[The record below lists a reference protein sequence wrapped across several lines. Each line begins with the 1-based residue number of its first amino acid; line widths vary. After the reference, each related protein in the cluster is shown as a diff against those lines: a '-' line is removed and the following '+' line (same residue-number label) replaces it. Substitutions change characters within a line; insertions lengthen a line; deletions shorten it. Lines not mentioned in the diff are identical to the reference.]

1 MVTNIIRT
9 NRASSL
15 LPQYPQACPDSPT
28 LPPPEFDLSSDRN
41 PFRTPLR
48 PWPAPS
54 ALLSAARA
62 GSRPTSVKLKAGS
75 CGAAPPPKRFLLGP
89 HSGDHCGPGAPR
101 HTAGSRGRVT
111 GGTHSHKT
119 LRGRRNPRLL
129 WRRAAGLA
137 AVVVLDQGSRHWQKL
152 REESAARVVL
162 TSLLACLPAGPRVYF
177 LKGGYETFYS
187 EYPECCVDVKPI
199 SQEKIENERAL
210 ISQCGKPV
218 VNVSYRPAYD
228 QGGPVE
234 ILPFLYLGSAYHAS
248 KCEFL
253 ANLHITAL
261 LNVSRRTSEAC
272 TTHLHYKWIPVE
284 DSHTADISSHFQEAI
299 DFIDCVREKGGKV
312 LVHCEAGISRSPTI
326 CMAYLMKTKQ
336 FRLKEAFDY
345 IKQRRSM
352 VSPNFGFMGQ
362 LLQYESEIL
371 PSTPNPQPPSCQGE
385 AAGSSLIG
393 HLQTLSPDMQGAY
406 CTFPASV
413 LAPVPTHSTVSEL
426 SRSPVATATSC

>member
-1 MVTNIIRT
+1 MGTCGARGARPLGGGGMKVTSLDGRQL
-9 NRASSL
+9 RKMLRKEAAARCVVLDCRPYLAFAASSVRGSL
-15 LPQYPQACPDSPT
+15 NVNLNSVVLRRARGGAVSARYVLPD
-28 LPPPEFDLSSDRN
+28 E
-41 PFRTPLR
+41 
-48 PWPAPS
+48 
-54 ALLSAARA
+54 AARA
-62 GSRPTSVKLKAGS
+62 
-75 CGAAPPPKRFLLGP
+75 
-89 HSGDHCGPGAPR
+89 
-101 HTAGSRGRVT
+101 
-111 GGTHSHKT
+111 
-119 LRGRRNPRLL
+119 RLL
-129 WRRAAGLA
+129 QEGGGGVA

-177 LKGGYETFYS
+177 LKGGYDNFYS
-187 EYPECCVDVKPI
+187 EYPECCVDVQPI
-199 SQEKIENERAL
+199 SQEKVETEKAL
-210 ISQCGKPV
+210 MNQCGKPV
-218 VNVSYRPAYD
+218 LSISYRPAYD

-248 KCEFL
+248 KCELL

-261 LNVSRRTSEAC
+261 LNVSRRISESC

-336 FRLKEAFDY
+336 FRLKDAFDY
-345 IKQRRSM
+345 IKQRRSV

-371 PSTPNPQPPSCQGE
+371 PSTPQAPSCQGE
-385 AAGSSLIG
+385 AASSSFIA
-393 HLQTLSPDMQGAY
+393 HLQTLSPDVQGSY
-406 CTFPASV
+406 CTFPTSV
-413 LAPVPTHSTVSEL
+413 LVPVPTHSTVSEL

>member
-1 MVTNIIRT
+1 
-9 NRASSL
+9 
-15 LPQYPQACPDSPT
+15 
-28 LPPPEFDLSSDRN
+28 
-41 PFRTPLR
+41 
-48 PWPAPS
+48 
-54 ALLSAARA
+54 
-62 GSRPTSVKLKAGS
+62 
-75 CGAAPPPKRFLLGP
+75 
-89 HSGDHCGPGAPR
+89 PR
-101 HTAGSRGRVT
+101 HRPH
-111 GGTHSHKT
+111 THSHKT
-119 LRGRRNPRLL
+119 LRCRRNPRLL
-129 WRRAAGLA
+129 RQRVARPGAERTGRERRVERPLRRRARSAGRSPVGSSSWASPAGTLA
-137 AVVVLDQGSRHWQKL
+137 VGTCRAHGAGPLGGGMKGSRHWQKL

-199 SQEKIENERAL
+199 SQEKVETERAL
-210 ISQCGKPV
+210 ISQCGKSV
-218 VNVSYRPAYD
+218 LNISYRPAYD

-284 DSHTADISSHFQEAI
+284 DSHAADISSHFQEAI

-336 FRLKEAFDY
+336 FHLKDAFDY
-345 IKQRRSM
+345 IKQRRSV

-371 PSTPNPQPPSCQGE
+371 PSTPTPQAPSCQGE
-385 AAGSSLIG
+385 AAGPSLLA
-393 HLQTLSPDMQGAY
+393 HLQTLSPDVQASY
-406 CTFPASV
+406 CTFPTSV
-413 LAPVPTHSTVSEL
+413 LAPVPTHSTASEL
-426 SRSPVATATSC
+426 SRSPLATATSC

>member
-1 MVTNIIRT
+1 MGTCGVGPLRGGMKVTSLDGRQL
-9 NRASSL
+9 RKMLRKEAAARCVVLDCRPYLAFAASSVRGSL
-15 LPQYPQACPDSPT
+15 NVNLNSVVLRRARGGAVSARYVLPD
-28 LPPPEFDLSSDRN
+28 E
-41 PFRTPLR
+41 
-48 PWPAPS
+48 
-54 ALLSAARA
+54 ARA
-62 GSRPTSVKLKAGS
+62 
-75 CGAAPPPKRFLLGP
+75 
-89 HSGDHCGPGAPR
+89 
-101 HTAGSRGRVT
+101 
-111 GGTHSHKT
+111 
-119 LRGRRNPRLL
+119 RLL
-129 WRRAAGLA
+129 QEGGGGVA

-187 EYPECCVDVKPI
+187 EYPECCVDVQPI
-199 SQEKIENERAL
+199 AQEKIESERAL
-210 ISQCGKPV
+210 LGQCGKPV
-218 VNVSYRPAYD
+218 LNISFRPAYD

-272 TTHLHYKWIPVE
+272 APHLHYKWIPVE

-312 LVHCEAGISRSPTI
+312 LVHCEAGVSRSPTI

-336 FRLKEAFDY
+336 LHLKEAFEF
-345 IKQRRSM
+345 IKQRRS
-352 VSPNFGFMGQ
+352 VISPNFGFMGQ

-371 PSTPNPQPPSCQGE
+371 PSTPNPQPP
-385 AAGSSLIG
+385 
-393 HLQTLSPDMQGAY
+393 
-406 CTFPASV
+406 PAKGRRQP
-413 LAPVPTHSTVSEL
+413 LLERPFADTEP
-426 SRSPVATATSC
+426 

>member
-1 MVTNIIRT
+1 MKVTSLDGRQL
-9 NRASSL
+9 RKMLRKEAAARCVVLDCRPYLAFAASSVRGSL
-15 LPQYPQACPDSPT
+15 NVNLNSVVLRRARGGAVSARYVLPD
-28 LPPPEFDLSSDRN
+28 E
-41 PFRTPLR
+41 
-48 PWPAPS
+48 
-54 ALLSAARA
+54 AARA
-62 GSRPTSVKLKAGS
+62 
-75 CGAAPPPKRFLLGP
+75 
-89 HSGDHCGPGAPR
+89 
-101 HTAGSRGRVT
+101 
-111 GGTHSHKT
+111 
-119 LRGRRNPRLL
+119 RLL
-129 WRRAAGLA
+129 QEGGGGVA

-177 LKGGYETFYS
+177 LKGTGSDLLTRDTSLEEAEGLWGYETFHS

-199 SQEKIENERAL
+199 SQEKVETERAL
-210 ISQCGKPV
+210 ISQCGKSAL
-218 VNVSYRPAYD
+218 NINYRPAYD

-284 DSHTADISSHFQEAI
+284 DSHAADISSHFQEAI

-336 FRLKEAFDY
+336 FHLKDAFDY
-345 IKQRRSM
+345 IKQRRSV

-371 PSTPNPQPPSCQGE
+371 PSTPTPQAPSCQGE
-385 AAGSSLIG
+385 AAGPSFIA
-393 HLQTLSPDMQGAY
+393 HLQTLSPDVQGSY
-406 CTFPASV
+406 CTFPTSV

-426 SRSPVATATSC
+426 SRSPMATATSC

>member
-1 MVTNIIRT
+1 MTSPVATATGLPISPAGKIT
-9 NRASSL
+9 LASGGGWVIDSQNPKHWFFSGL
-15 LPQYPQACPDSPT
+15 LPMTA
-28 LPPPEFDLSSDRN
+28 
-41 PFRTPLR
+41 
-48 PWPAPS
+48 PA
-54 ALLSAARA
+54 
-62 GSRPTSVKLKAGS
+62 
-75 CGAAPPPKRFLLGP
+75 
-89 HSGDHCGPGAPR
+89 
-101 HTAGSRGRVT
+101 
-111 GGTHSHKT
+111 
-119 LRGRRNPRLL
+119 L
-129 WRRAAGLA
+129 W
-137 AVVVLDQGSRHWQKL
+137 
-152 REESAARVVL
+152 
-162 TSLLACLPAGPRVYF
+162 
-177 LKGGYETFYS
+177 GYETFYS

-199 SQEKIENERAL
+199 SQEKIESERAL